1 MYKVKKIK
9 TLKAKTS
16 HPKKQTF
23 LISDLTFIKKNPYPN
38 TLDEN
43 KRSKWMS
50 DGMNEPIEVIKHTI
64 SPVPRRGVG
73 GTLYIEKQYSIKRG
87 SSRINYALVNGY
99 DAIEGIIVNE

>member
-1 MYKVKKIK
+1 MKKIK
-9 TLKAKTS
+9 ILKAKTS

-99 DAIEGIIVNE
+99 DAIEGIIVNDN

>member
-1 MYKVKKIK
+1 MKKIK
-9 TLKAKTS
+9 ILKAKTS

>member
-1 MYKVKKIK
+1 
-9 TLKAKTS
+9 
-16 HPKKQTF
+16 
-23 LISDLTFIKKNPYPN
+23 
-38 TLDEN
+38 
-43 KRSKWMS
+43 MS

-64 SPVPRRGVG
+64 SPVPRRGGG

>member
-1 MYKVKKIK
+1 MKI
-9 TLKAKTS
+9 LKAKTS